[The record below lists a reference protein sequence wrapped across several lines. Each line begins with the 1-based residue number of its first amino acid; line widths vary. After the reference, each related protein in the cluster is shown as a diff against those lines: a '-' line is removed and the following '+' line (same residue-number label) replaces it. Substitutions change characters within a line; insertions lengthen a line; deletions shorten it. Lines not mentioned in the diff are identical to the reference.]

1 MGVII
6 EVRNPLED
14 LEEKIKAHKRR
25 FWRRIILTT
34 VTLLAAVASTYL
46 LIELQT
52 YHVARTVQSYQDAGN
67 DKNSYMQFSDGVLKY
82 SRDGIAFLNRKA
94 EEQWNQSYQIK
105 NPFLSA
111 NKDSV
116 VVGDRGGN
124 DIFVFNKKGLRG
136 EVHTNYP
143 VEALAVSENGIVC
156 ALLKNE
162 NTPLIVC
169 YDAMGN
175 ILVEHRASITGTG
188 YPISMAISPD
198 GSMLQ
203 VSYLCVVDGVQ
214 ATRIIYYDFK
224 NGETEESEQ
233 QVAEEIYK
241 NEIIPDAFFLND
253 DVSIL
258 ISDQAFYI
266 YKGKDKPSLS
276 KKVELGKEVKSV
288 FYDDK
293 YIGFVLKESA
303 QEKNELRLYNMAGTQ
318 KLSKSFS
325 GEYGNI
331 KIADGSVMMFDGKQ
345 CAVFTTWGVQ
355 KFDGEMEENILDILP
370 LSGINKYLVMSER
383 GIAEVRFGK

>member
-14 LEEKIKAHKRR
+14 LEEKIKAHRRR
-25 FWRRIILTT
+25 FWRKVILTT
-34 VTLLAAVASTYL
+34 VTLLAAAASTYL
-46 LIELQT
+46 LVELQT
-52 YHVARTVQSYQDAGN
+52 YNVARTVQSYQDAGN
-67 DKNSYMQFSDGVLKY
+67 DKNSYMQFSNGVIKY

-105 NPFLSA
+105 NPFLNI

-124 DIFVFNKKGLRG
+124 DILVFNKKGLRG

-143 VEALAVSENGIVC
+143 VESLAVSENGIVC

-169 YDAMGN
+169 YDAAGN
-175 ILVEHRASITGTG
+175 MLVEHRASITGTG
-188 YPISMAISPD
+188 YPIGMAISPD
-198 GSMLQ
+198 GGMLQ

-214 ATRIIYYDFK
+214 ATRIIYYDFH
-224 NGETEESEQ
+224 NGGTEESEQ
-233 QVAEEIYK
+233 QAAEEVYK
-241 NEIIPDAFFLND
+241 NEIIPMSFFAD
-253 DVSIL
+253 DDTSIL
-258 ISDQAFYI
+258 ISDQAFYV

-276 KKVELGKEVKSV
+276 KKVELNKEVKSV
-288 FYDDK
+288 FYDDE
-293 YIGFVLKESA
+293 YIGFVLKEDA
-303 QEKNELRLYNMAGTQ
+303 QDKNELRLYNMSGTE
-318 KLSKSFS
+318 KLSKTFS
-325 GEYGNI
+325 GEYGNV
-331 KIADGSVMMFDGKQ
+331 KIADGSIMMFDGKQ

-383 GIAEVRFGK
+383 GIEEVRFGK

>member
-105 NPFLSA
+105 NPFLSV